1 MNTKNIEQLRKLL
14 NRDFSLDEEEMKVEQ
29 NQVNDEYRLD
39 LLTIVPGFHSDPTS
53 LTPIPPK
60 RVM

>member
-1 MNTKNIEQLRKLL
+1 MNTENIEQLRKLL

-39 LLTIVPGFHSDPTS
+39 LLTVVPGFHSDPTS

-60 RVM
+60 RVI